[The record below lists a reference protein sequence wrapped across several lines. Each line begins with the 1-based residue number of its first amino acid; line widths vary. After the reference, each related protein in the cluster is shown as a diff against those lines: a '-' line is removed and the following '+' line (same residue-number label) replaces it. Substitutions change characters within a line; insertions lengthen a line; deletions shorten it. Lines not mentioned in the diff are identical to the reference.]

1 MVLLFL
7 IPLFSGLLEFFIFMD
22 IRLLVLDIDDT
33 IAGKSNTVSQG
44 VKQAI
49 KLAQSQGI
57 KVALATGR
65 MYYSAKRF
73 HDLIASDLPI
83 VAYNGAWIQ
92 CPVTG
97 VRHHHFPVSS
107 EIAYQLFDY
116 LKQPTWSKK
125 LEIHCY
131 INDRLYVQEVTA
143 KTEIYRRRSG
153 IEPVLVED
161 LRSILDQETTKIL
174 AIGEPQSIGD
184 LLSNLQQI
192 YPREKL
198 YLTQSTPIYFEAT
211 HPHASKGFGVRFL
224 AEDLL
229 GITSEQV
236 LAIGDNFNDLEMLEY
251 AGFGVAMANAP
262 EAVKAV
268 AQWVA
273 PDVENDGVAMAIK
286 KFLLS

>member
-1 MVLLFL
+1 MN
-7 IPLFSGLLEFFIFMD
+7 

-33 IAGKSNTVSQG
+33 IAGKSNTVSEG
-44 VKQAI
+44 VRKAI
-49 KLAQSQGI
+49 KLAQSEGI

-92 CPVTG
+92 CPLTG
-97 VRHHHFPVSS
+97 IRHHHFPVSS
-107 EIAYQLFDY
+107 EITYQLLDY
-116 LKQPTWSKK
+116 LQNPSWSNK

-131 INDRLYVQEVTA
+131 IDDRLYVQEITE
-143 KTEIYRRRSG
+143 KTEIYRKRSG

-174 AIGEPQSIGD
+174 AIGAPKSIGN
-184 LLSNLQQI
+184 LLSSLQQI

-211 HPHASKGFGVRFL
+211 HPQASKGFGVRFL
-224 AEDLL
+224 AEELL
-229 GITSEQV
+229 GITSNQV
-236 LAIGDNFNDLEMLEY
+236 MAIGDNFNDLEMLEY
-251 AGFGVAMANAP
+251 AGLSIAMGNAP
-262 EAVKAV
+262 EAVKEV
-268 AQWVA
+268 SQWVA
-273 PDVENDGVAMAIK
+273 PDVENDGVARAIK